1 MKIGFTSIDKNTD
14 CFNHSLI
21 TGLNRGSLLYPS
33 DDAISV
39 VYLSYL
45 IVDNLSSTSAFLHSL
60 QQRNVAV
67 ETIMTPCF

>member
-1 MKIGFTSIDKNTD
+1 MKIGFTAIDKNTG
-14 CFNHSLI
+14 CFNHGLI

-45 IVDNLSSTSAFLHSL
+45 IVDNLSSTSAIQHSL